1 MISMIL
7 FHLSNITTVSTDLLP
22 NPKQKQHD
30 LLVALFAALVCFCTY
45 SIVYAFRKPFTVG
58 TFSGITLWGI
68 DYKVVLVI
76 FQLIGYTSSK
86 FYGIKFISEM
96 QRFGRWKI
104 VLLLVGFSWL
114 ALFFFA
120 IVPTPYNVVFLFFNG
135 FPLGILWG
143 IIFSYIEGRKATD
156 FIGAALAVSFIFA
169 SGFVKSVAKYLQ
181 LQYAVTE
188 FWLPFITG
196 AFFIL
201 PLLLFVFLM
210 EKIPPPSQNDIQLRN
225 ERKPMTKLERKNL
238 FFQFMPGLIVL
249 IILYVFLTLFR
260 DIRDNFAADMW
271 NELGYSNKA
280 SVFTQTET
288 PIAVILLIV
297 IASLVFIKNNF
308 KAFVAAHC
316 LIAVGFITTGFTTY
330 LFMQHSINGFYW
342 MLTVGLGLYLAYIP
356 FNCLLFE
363 RMVAA
368 FRWKANVGFLMYLS
382 DSFGYLA
389 SILVLF
395 GKEIF
400 SLKLNWVNF
409 YTKGVVVFSLLG
421 LLGTFISAFYFYTKY
436 KKTNHLWKS
445 AQQL

>member
-1 MISMIL
+1 M
-7 FHLSNITTVSTDLLP
+7 LLGA
-22 NPKQKQHD
+22 KQKRHD
-30 LLVALFAALVCFCTY
+30 LLAAFYAALVCFCTY

-58 TFSGITLWGI
+58 IFSGITLWGI
-68 DYKVVLVI
+68 EYKVVLVI
-76 FQLIGYTSSK
+76 CQLIGYTSSK

-96 QRFGRWKI
+96 KRFGRWKI
-104 VLLLVGFSWL
+104 VLLLVGISWI

-120 IVPTPYNVVFLFFNG
+120 IVPVPYNIIFLFFNG

-156 FIGAALAVSFIFA
+156 FIGSALAVSFIFA

-181 LQYAVTE
+181 LQYSVTE
-188 FWLPFITG
+188 FWLPFVTG
-196 AFFIL
+196 AFFII
-201 PLLLFVFLM
+201 PLLFFVFLM
-210 EKIPPPSQNDIQLRN
+210 EKIPSPSKNDIELRN

-280 SVFTQTET
+280 SVFTETET
-288 PIAVILLIV
+288 PIAIILLIV

-308 KAFVAAHC
+308 KAFVAAHF
-316 LIAVGFITTGFTTY
+316 LIAVGFITTGFSTY
-330 LFMQHSINGFYW
+330 LFMQQSINGFYW

-368 FRWKANVGFLMYLS
+368 FKWKANVGFLMYLS

-400 SLKLNWVNF
+400 SIKLNWVNF
-409 YTKGVVVFSLLG
+409 YTKGVIVFSLLG

-436 KKTNHLWKS
+436 KKINHLWKS
-445 AQQL
+445 AQPL